1 MESLDSDETRRLLEL
16 ARSGQREPI
25 NLLLQRHRPFLRR
38 MVELRLDP
46 RLRARVDPSDVVQ
59 EAQLEAGR
67 RLDDYLRRPVLPF
80 RLWLRQ
86 LAYDQLL
93 KACRRHLGT
102 ARRAVG
108 REVPLPDQSSFLLGQ
123 QLLATPPSPSQH
135 LAQRELARR
144 VREAVSRLAEP
155 DREVVVLRAFE
166 GLSNQETARLLHIRP
181 AAASQRYG
189 RALLRLRQFLVDLGI
204 SEASS

>member
-1 MESLDSDETRRLLEL
+1 MESLDSDETRHLLEL
-16 ARSGQREPI
+16 ARSGQRGPI
-25 NLLLQRHRPFLRR
+25 DLLLQRHRPFLRR
-38 MVELRLDP
+38 VVKLRLDP

-67 RLDDYLRRPVLPF
+67 RLEAYLRQPALPF

-93 KACRRHLGT
+93 KACRRHLGA
-102 ARRAVG
+102 ARRAVA
-108 REVPLPDQSSFLLGQ
+108 REVHLPDQSSLLLGQ
-123 QLLATPPSPSQH
+123 QLLPVPASPSQQ
-135 LAQRELARR
+135 LARKELARR
-144 VREAVSRLAEP
+144 VREAVSRLAEA
-155 DREVVVLRAFE
+155 DREVVELRAFE

-181 AAASQRYG
+181 DAASQRYG
-189 RALLRLRQFLVDLGI
+189 RALLRLRQILVDLGF

>member
-1 MESLDSDETRRLLEL
+1 MESLDSDETRCLLEL
-16 ARSGQREPI
+16 ARSGQRGSV

-38 MVELRLDP
+38 VVELRLDP

-67 RLDDYLRRPVLPF
+67 RMEAYLRQPALPF

-86 LAYDQLL
+86 LAYDHLL
-93 KACRRHLGT
+93 KACRRHLGA
-102 ARRAVG
+102 ARRAVS
-108 REVPLPDQSSFLLGQ
+108 REVSLPDRSS
-123 QLLATPPSPSQH
+123 QLLARQLVAAPPSPSQH

-144 VREAVSRLAEP
+144 VREAVSRLTEP

-166 GLSNQETARLLHIRP
+166 GLSNQETAHLLHIRP
-181 AAASQRYG
+181 DAASQRYG